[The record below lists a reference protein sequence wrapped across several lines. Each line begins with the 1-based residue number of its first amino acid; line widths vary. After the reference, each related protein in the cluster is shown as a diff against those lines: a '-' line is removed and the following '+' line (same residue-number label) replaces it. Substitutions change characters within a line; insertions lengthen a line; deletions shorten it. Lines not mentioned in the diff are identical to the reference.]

1 MAFGSDDII
10 GAGLN
15 IINKFIPDPAEQAKA
30 AEAYRSQILAAA
42 AASDAQQGQVN
53 TAEAQHNSLFISG
66 WRPMIGWVCALALAY
81 QYVAKPLLTWALAAS
96 GVAAP
101 PLPGLDGALY
111 ELLFGMLGLGSLRT
125 LEKLKGVA
133 AK

>member
-1 MAFGSDDII
+1 MAFGIDDII
-10 GAGLN
+10 GTGLN

-66 WRPMIGWVCALALAY
+66 WRPMIGWVCRPGAGLSICRQAPAE
-81 QYVAKPLLTWALAAS
+81 PGPW
-96 GVAAP
+96 P
-101 PLPGLDGALY
+101 PLA
-111 ELLFGMLGLGSLRT
+111 
-125 LEKLKGVA
+125 
-133 AK
+133 